1 MLHKYENYIVREELL
16 EIVDDPNKNL
26 DEKRKDV
33 KAIIQGLLKTIV
45 AFVKHDKKSIE
56 AIYEMQK
63 CFDKKSDSE
72 ECNVSLCGTGKG
84 NCLLLFPSNNLM
96 NKKKNEDL
104 YYNKITD
111 EIIRYDRIKKY
122 IFDKKVYLSLEKMQ
136 YNLGKNELLI
146 YESELDQST
155 LNTLKTSTKH
165 KQIKKNIFDI
175 VNPDVKTTQI
185 KSIYNA
191 EEFEA

>member
-1 MLHKYENYIVREELL
+1 
-16 EIVDDPNKNL
+16 
-26 DEKRKDV
+26 
-33 KAIIQGLLKTIV
+33 
-45 AFVKHDKKSIE
+45 
-56 AIYEMQK
+56 MQK
-63 CFDKKSDSE
+63 CFDKKGDSK
-72 ECNVSLCGTGKG
+72 ECNVSLCGTGKDK
-84 NCLLLFPSNNLM
+84 CLLLFPSNNLM
-96 NKKKNEDL
+96 NKKNNEVL
-104 YYNKITD
+104 YYNKIAD
-111 EIIRYDRIKKY
+111 EVIRYDRIKKY

-155 LNTLKTSTKH
+155 LNTLKTSTKR
-165 KQIKKNIFDI
+165 KQVKKNIFDM

>member
-1 MLHKYENYIVREELL
+1 
-16 EIVDDPNKNL
+16 
-26 DEKRKDV
+26 
-33 KAIIQGLLKTIV
+33 
-45 AFVKHDKKSIE
+45 
-56 AIYEMQK
+56 
-63 CFDKKSDSE
+63 
-72 ECNVSLCGTGKG
+72 
-84 NCLLLFPSNNLM
+84 M
-96 NKKKNEDL
+96 NKKNNEVL
-104 YYNKITD
+104 YYNKIAD
-111 EIIRYDRIKKY
+111 EVIRYDRIKKY

-155 LNTLKTSTKH
+155 LNTLKTSTKR
-165 KQIKKNIFDI
+165 KQVKKNIFDM